1 MRNSKLDNFNYRTVY
16 FLSILIF
23 IGIGWGLSFSIS
35 KIAVSMGDNPISILF
50 YQNIVSFF
58 VLLFITLFKFK
69 KFRINNNIINFFL
82 LISFSGVVI
91 PGTLFFIAAS
101 KVPAGILSISV
112 AFVPMLTY
120 VCSLYLKTEDFVFL
134 RIFGVLLGFIA
145 ILFLVGPPDSF
156 ADRSIIPWVLLAM
169 ICPICY
175 TFENIFIDI
184 KKPKNINSIVL
195 SLGCAFVT
203 IIILVPFVF
212 YFDLFITINYPLEK
226 IELSIISLGFIT
238 AIAYTFFI
246 YLIDKAGAVF
256 ASNVGYVVTLS
267 GVIWGIILFNE
278 SHSYWVWLSL
288 ITMIIGLLLV
298 SPRKKIN

>member
-1 MRNSKLDNFNYRTVY
+1 MRNFKLDNFNYRTVY
-16 FLSILIF
+16 FSLILIF

-58 VLLFITLFKFK
+58 VLLFISLFKFK
-69 KFRINNNIINFFL
+69 KFKININIINFFL

-134 RIFGVLLGFIA
+134 
-145 ILFLVGPPDSF
+145 SF

-169 ICPICY
+169 ICPISY
-175 TFENIFIDI
+175 TFENILIDI

-203 IIILVPFVF
+203 IIILLPFVF

-298 SPRKKIN
+298 SPRKKLN

>member
-1 MRNSKLDNFNYRTVY
+1 MRNFKLENFNYRTLY

-50 YQNIVSFF
+50 YQNIVSFI
-58 VLLFITLFKFK
+58 VLLFISLFKFK
-69 KFRINNNIINFFL
+69 KFKININIINFFL

-91 PGTLFFIAAS
+91 PGTLFYIAAS

-134 RIFGVLLGFIA
+134 RILGVLLGFIA

-156 ADRSIIPWVLLAM
+156 ADRSI
-169 ICPICY
+169 

-203 IIILVPFVF
+203 IIILLPFVF